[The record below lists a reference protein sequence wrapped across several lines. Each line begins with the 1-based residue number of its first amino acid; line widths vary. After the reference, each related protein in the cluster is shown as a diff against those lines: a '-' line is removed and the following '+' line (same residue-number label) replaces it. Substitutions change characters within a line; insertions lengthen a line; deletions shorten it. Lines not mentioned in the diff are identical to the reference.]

1 MADKTNIQKRFSS
14 DPDRYYKVRLF
25 EEQGF
30 TRTACAECG
39 RFFWAL
45 DGREKCPDHSDDVYS
60 FIGDPPTSKRFDYS
74 ESWVQIADFFK
85 KNNHTQIGRYP
96 VVCRWRD
103 DLYFT
108 IASIVDFQ
116 RKAGSKITFE
126 FPANP
131 LIVPQTCLRFKDME
145 NVGATGKHFSSFCM
159 VGQHSIADSN
169 GYWKDECIDLDYSL
183 LTGPFGIKKEE
194 VVFVEDVWE
203 GGGSFGSSLEYFVR
217 GLELG
222 NAVFTEFQGS
232 VESPSTLDK
241 RIIDMGAGL
250 ERFAWITMGT
260 PTAYDCCFGPS
271 IAKLLDSAGCDL
283 QDPKLVLYF
292 TGIAKNIDKVG
303 LAQARK
309 IAVANAGLDPN
320 MLQKTISP
328 MEDAYTVAD
337 HIRTLVFA
345 ISDGALPSN
354 VGGGYNLR
362 MILRRAVA
370 AAGRIGI
377 GRDFSWLVDAHVEY
391 LSKTYPELVKTREDV
406 KKILDIETG
415 RYDQSMERMGKIVH
429 AIKSEPTTKDLVQM
443 YESDGITPDYLLDA
457 GAIKD
462 IPDDFYSKL
471 SELHQSRKPESAAF
485 MQDFDG
491 IAETNLLYYT
501 NEAQNAEFEAKVIK
515 VMDKCIV
522 LDRTNFYARGGGQ
535 EPDFGVIDGCSV
547 TNVVKHGGVVVH
559 TLDGKIPKDK
569 TVKCR
574 VDMTRRKNISTHHT
588 CTHILNASAR
598 KILGSWVWQHSAFK
612 DDGHARLDITH
623 HSALT
628 DAEVARIEMEANS
641 VIRENLQVSVSELE
655 RGDAEQKYGFRI
667 YQGGVVPVKA
677 VRIIKIGDVDV
688 EACGGTHILRTGDAG
703 LLKIVRTDRIQD
715 GVVRLEFLAGSRAVE
730 YVQKQD
736 SAISEI
742 STSLGADKNKIV
754 ESVAKSQ
761 DDAESSRRR
770 LKHLMRRTREYV
782 ANSAIKEAERAGS
795 VLFYSV
801 TDGEMDTDYHITVG
815 EAAAKL
821 EPKMVYCAL
830 VTAASQSVKIAVY
843 CGKEA
848 RKIVGAGAI
857 VKEMSKILGGSGG
870 GSDAFA
876 QGGGKDS
883 SKSAEAISA
892 ARKLA
897 SGKNSV

>member
-1 MADKTNIQKRFSS
+1 MTDKTSIQKRFSS

-85 KNNHTQIGRYP
+85 KNNHTQISRYP

-159 VGQHSIADSN
+159 IGQHSIADSN

-194 VVFVEDVWE
+194 IVFVEDVWE

-241 RIIDMGAGL
+241 RVIDMGAGL

-283 QDPKLVLYF
+283 QDPKLVSYF

-320 MLQKTISP
+320 RLQKTISP

-362 MILRRAVA
+362 MILRRAVSA
-370 AAGRIGI
+370 ASRIGI
-377 GRDFSWLVDAHVEY
+377 GRDFSWLVDAHTEY

-485 MQDFDG
+485 MQDFEG
-491 IAETNLLYYT
+491 IPETNLLYYT

-515 VMDKCIV
+515 VMDKGIV

-574 VDMTRRKNISTHHT
+574 VDMTRRKNISAHHT

-736 SAISEI
+736 LVISEI
-742 STSLGADKNKIV
+742 STSLGADKHKIA
-754 ESVAKSQ
+754 ESVVKSQ
-761 DDAESSRRR
+761 DDAESSRRK
-770 LKHLMRRTREYV
+770 LKHLMRRTREHV
-782 ANSAIKEAERAGS
+782 ANVAIKEAERAGN

-801 TDGEMDTDYHITVG
+801 TDNEMDVDYHITVG

-830 VTAASQSVKIAVY
+830 VTAAGQSVKIAVY

-883 SKSAEAISA
+883 SKSANAISA

-897 SGKNSV
+897 SGNDLV